1 MRKQMK
7 HEPGQVFKCEI
18 CGKEFF
24 RQAWRIRKGQ
34 VRFCSNACV
43 GSRNTGENNPFWN
56 RKHSDETRMKISE
69 SRKGK
74 CQGNKNASGYQ
85 HTEEAKKR
93 IAEASRELWRLHR
106 DKMLDVLPRGAEHIY
121 YKPPELR
128 RHRKQFTPRQRRE
141 WAGTMCAYCGI
152 TENLEL
158 DHIIPIFDG
167 GTNHQKNSQTLCRGC
182 NLFKSWFVDL
192 PRYYARLAIQGDT
205 SYPTV
210 HTRPR
215 S

>member
-1 MRKQMK
+1 MRNQMK
-7 HEPGQVFKCEI
+7 HEPGQTFKCES
-18 CGKEFF
+18 CGSEFF

-34 VRFCSNACV
+34 IRFCSNACV
-43 GSRNTGENNPFWN
+43 GVHNAGENNPFWG
-56 RKHSDETRMKISE
+56 RQHSDATKRKVSE

-74 CQGNKNASGYQ
+74 ALGNQNATGYR

-106 DKMLDVLPRGAEHIY
+106 DKMLEVLPRGEASIY
-121 YKPPELR
+121 HKPPELR

-141 WAGTMCAYCGI
+141 WAGVMCAYCGT

-167 GTNHQKNSQTLCRGC
+167 GTNHVENSQTLCRGC

-192 PRYYARLAIQGDT
+192 PRYNARLAIKRDT

-210 HTRPR
+210 RNPQR
-215 S
+215 F